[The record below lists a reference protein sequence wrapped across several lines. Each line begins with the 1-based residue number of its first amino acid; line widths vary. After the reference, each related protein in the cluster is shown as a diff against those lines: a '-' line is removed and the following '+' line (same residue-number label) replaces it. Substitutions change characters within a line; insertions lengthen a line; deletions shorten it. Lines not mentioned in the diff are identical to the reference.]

1 MKFVSSVLTIL
12 VVALLS
18 DASNAEQRRHLR
30 VADNSDNNG
39 SKNEGIVDSIDAN
52 TMNRIKQRYL
62 MTLHGGRSRVNR
74 SRDIRDR
81 LGQPTR
87 ASHVSNDESSNE
99 GSPSIEEPVQVEQSE
114 PEEMSLSMSMSMSM
128 SMRM

>member
-12 VVALLS
+12 VVALVS
-18 DASNAEQRRHLR
+18 DTSNAEQRRHLR
-30 VADNSDNNG
+30 VAANSDNDG
-39 SKNEGIVDSIDAN
+39 SGNEGIVDSIDAN
-52 TMNRIKQRYL
+52 TTNRIKQRYL

-81 LGQPTR
+81 LGRPTR
-87 ASHVSNDESSNE
+87 ASHVSNDEPSNE